1 METYLTVY
9 LRKLNVFVSY
19 DLVSIQ
25 KVEVER
31 CGYVSVR
38 EEWACGCLY
47 SLKDM
52 YRKICGRIISNGHK
66 WKQPECL
73 SAVEWVN
80 TWQCA

>member
-1 METYLTVY
+1 MWACV
-9 LRKLNVFVSY
+9 
-19 DLVSIQ
+19 
-25 KVEVER
+25 
-31 CGYVSVR
+31 CVR
-38 EEWACGCLY
+38 EEWVCGCLY

-80 TWQCA
+80 TWQCT